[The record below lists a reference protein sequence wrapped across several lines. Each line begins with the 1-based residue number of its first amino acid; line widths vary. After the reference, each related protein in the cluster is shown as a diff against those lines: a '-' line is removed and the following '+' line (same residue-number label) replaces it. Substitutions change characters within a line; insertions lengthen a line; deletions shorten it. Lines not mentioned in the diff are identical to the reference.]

1 MMAGFIPENSTRLQ
15 ATAFVKD
22 AELNAIG
29 RGEIIRTAAKQM
41 AENALRKILNDC
53 IRTESY
59 MGYPGQTLYLDVYV
73 ISPDELNRIIQEARL
88 QGERDALRWT
98 NDPFKESL

>member
-1 MMAGFIPENSTRLQ
+1 MAVLIPETIKRLQ

-29 RGEIIRTAAKQM
+29 RSEIIRTSAKLM

-53 IRTESY
+53 IKTESY
-59 MGYPGQTLYLDVYV
+59 MGYPGQTLYLDVY
-73 ISPDELNRIIQEARL
+73 IIAPDELNKIIQEARL
-88 QGERDALRWT
+88 QGERDALRW
-98 NDPFKESL
+98 NINSFKDAL